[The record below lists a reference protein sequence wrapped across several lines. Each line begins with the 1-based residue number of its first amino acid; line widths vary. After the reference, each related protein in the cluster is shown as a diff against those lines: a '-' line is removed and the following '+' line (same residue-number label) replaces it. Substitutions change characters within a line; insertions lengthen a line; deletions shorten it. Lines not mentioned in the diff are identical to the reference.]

1 MQRNYHEHTARK
13 EGNLDGIRQYLIDN
27 PIRWTKDEF
36 FQ

>member
-1 MQRNYHEHTARK
+1 MQRNYHEHITRK
-13 EGNLDGIRQYLIDN
+13 EGNLDSIRQYVIDN